1 MLGLCCC
8 AQAFASSVKLVV
20 WGLLLA
26 VASLVGRSIGS
37 RRVDF
42 SSCTTPGQKLL
53 HAGSRMHGLSS
64 CGGMGLVAP
73 QHVESSQ
80 TRDQTHVPCI
90 GRQILF
96 WLRWVLVRCSMRN
109 LLVVACRMLVSQPG
123 IKFASPAL
131 EGGLLTNLTTRKS
144 LHTHV

>member
-1 MLGLCCC
+1 MFLINYLVSAALGLHWF
-8 AQAFASSVKLVV
+8 AQAFSHCSK
-20 WGLLLA
+20 WGLLFIAAHVLLIV

-42 SSCTTPGQKLL
+42 SSCTTPGQELL

-90 GRQILF
+90 GRQILYHWTTREF
-96 WLRWVLVRCSMRN
+96 PDDLFLESTNFGKLCHVRCWEYS
-109 LLVVACRMLVSQPG
+109 
-123 IKFASPAL
+123 
-131 EGGLLTNLTTRKS
+131 E
-144 LHTHV
+144 